1 MNYKTV
7 ILSGLLLPMTMMG
20 NANSAQDSTQV
31 AKPIQITEAAAIGAT
46 ITTAAFILGPLMLPS
61 LIAMSQVVVTQS
73 ERLSTVAPIISKIS
87 LSLSV
92 IKGGYWCAG
101 KIKEEVFPNEEQKAE
116 RLLMELEKKK
126 AAEKPFAQQLKERKA
141 KRLYLISYQ
150 EYQACLLKNGN
161 NPASCPEQQKAFL
174 DASEKYKEQ

>member
-1 MNYKTV
+1 
-7 ILSGLLLPMTMMG
+7 MMG

-126 AAEKPFAQQLKERKA
+126 AAEKPFAQQLKERTY
-141 KRLYLISYQ
+141 KRTHQ
-150 EYQACLLKNGN
+150 EYQACLLKNEN